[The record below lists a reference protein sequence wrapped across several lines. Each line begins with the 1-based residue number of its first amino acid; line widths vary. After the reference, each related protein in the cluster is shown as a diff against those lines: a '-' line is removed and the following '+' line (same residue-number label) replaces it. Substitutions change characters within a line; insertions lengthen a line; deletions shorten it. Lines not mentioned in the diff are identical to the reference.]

1 MKGCE
6 LGMKGQGW
14 GREWG
19 GCSRW
24 EGCGQQEASNGRSPR
39 VHRWWKRR
47 SFKGGT
53 KNHKACGL
61 WDRVEG
67 KYYKVQGNAN
77 ESRTEKIM
85 EMEQME
91 KV

>member
-1 MKGCE
+1 MQQVGGGVGSE
-6 LGMKGQGW
+6 RPAMVGAQGFT
-14 GREWG
+14 G
-19 GCSRW
+19 GGS
-24 EGCGQQEASNGRSPR
+24 G
-39 VHRWWKRR
+39 VR
-47 SFKGGT
+47 SFKGRT

-67 KYYKVQGNAN
+67 KYYKLQENAN

-85 EMEQME
+85 KMEQME